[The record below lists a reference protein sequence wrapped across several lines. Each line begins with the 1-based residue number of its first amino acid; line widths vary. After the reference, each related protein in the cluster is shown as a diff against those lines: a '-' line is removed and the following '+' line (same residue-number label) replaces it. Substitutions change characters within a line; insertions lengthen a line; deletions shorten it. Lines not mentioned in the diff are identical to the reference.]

1 MEPVAMPATV
11 PLAACFCGVMGCG
24 SEALAVR
31 VELGVEEV
39 EEDIVALLWDVVAV
53 VEGRVASVVGWLV
66 EDDEVGR
73 KVGCEVGRDVG

>member
-1 MEPVAMPATV
+1 MPATV
-11 PLAACFCGVMGCG
+11 PLAACFCGVTGGG
-24 SEALAVR
+24 SEAADVR

-39 EEDIVALLWDVVAV
+39 EEDDVALLWDVVEV
-53 VEGRVASVVGWLV
+53 VEGSVASVVGWLV

>member
-1 MEPVAMPATV
+1 MPATV
-11 PLAACFCGVMGCG
+11 PLAACFCGVMGGG
-24 SEALAVR
+24 SEAADVR

-39 EEDIVALLWDVVAV
+39 EEDVVVVLLWDVVEV